1 MNCIDKLKEV
11 SAFLKSSGIEYAAKD
26 AEIIL
31 METLQINKP
40 KLYTA
45 DSEISD
51 EMSRHIDSLAER
63 RAGGEPLQYII
74 GHVDFCGLNIKVG
87 PGVLIPRPETELL
100 VVEVLKTVTSNE
112 LRVTSKNSGQD
123 SGLLRHSSLVTRSSP
138 LSILDLCTGSG
149 CLALAIAKHIPD
161 SDVYAVDIS
170 EKALEYARENAKF
183 NGIANVK
190 FLKGNLFEAVKGM
203 RFDIIVSNPPYIKRS
218 DINNLQPEIRGWE
231 PLDALDGGEDGLRF
245 YREILPLSAQYL
257 NSNGCLIVE
266 MGYGEHSEIVR
277 IAEGSGVRGL
287 SVIKDYSGIERV
299 LHLSF

>member
-1 MNCIDKLKEV
+1 MTVIDKLKEV

-100 VVEVLKTVTSNE
+100 VEEVLKAVSSEKDKGQNSE
-112 LRVTSKNSGQD
+112 LI
-123 SGLLRHSSLVTRSSP
+123 SSLVTRSSP

-149 CLALAIAKHIPD
+149 CLALAIAKHIPN

-170 EKALEYARENAKF
+170 EKALEYAMENAKF

-218 DINNLQPEIRGWE
+218 DLNNLQPEIRGWE

-266 MGYGEHSEIVR
+266 MGYGEHAEIVR